1 MAGTSEPV
9 GPGAAGSGDAPAAPR
24 KRGPTL
30 RQQAL
35 NIPNLL
41 TYGRVL
47 AIPLVVGLMAF
58 DSRRNAFFAAL
69 VFSAASITD
78 ALDGWI
84 ARRFDQGSVLG
95 KFLDPLA
102 DKLLVLGALL
112 MLLDLGRV
120 PMWVVLVILSREM
133 AVTGLRSVAA
143 SEGLVIEARD
153 LGKKKTAFQMVGLI
167 ALLVHYP
174 YPIDLFPEP
183 IDFHRV
189 GLGFLYISVFFS
201 VVSAWDYFAG
211 FVRAVRA
218 NTNSGGT

>member
-1 MAGTSEPV
+1 MTAGTSEPEGQV
-9 GPGAAGSGDAPAAPR
+9 VAVR
-24 KRGPTL
+24 KPTL

-41 TYGRVL
+41 TYGRVVIIPAVL
-47 AIPLVVGLMAF
+47 ALMAF

-69 VFSAASITD
+69 LFSVASITD
-78 ALDGWI
+78 ALDGWV
-84 ARRFDQGSVLG
+84 ARRFNQGSVLG
-95 KFLDPLA
+95 KLLDPLA

-112 MLLDLGRV
+112 VLIDLGRV

-133 AVTGLRSVAA
+133 IVTSLRSVAA

-167 ALLVHYP
+167 ALILHYP
-174 YPIDLFPEP
+174 YQLEPVPEP
-183 IDFHRV
+183 FDFHAI
-189 GLGFLYISVFFS
+189 GLVLIYISVFYS

-211 FVRAVRA
+211 FVRAIRG
-218 NTNSGGT
+218 SGGSGGSDLGG